1 MRSCKHEKNAI
12 LMNIL
17 EWNFIH
23 NALCWSDNSRLWL
36 LLGRPWFNFVTCK
49 ILQREKTVRI
59 FKEISTFFCK
69 FSKAS
74 RKQVWPV
81 ADYKKWSGQLVFDAF
96 ILCQGS
102 FNFCLLDIENRDK

>member
-59 FKEISTFFCK
+59 FKEKYRPFFAN
-69 FSKAS
+69 SP
-74 RKQVWPV
+74 RHQ
-81 ADYKKWSGQLVFDAF
+81 G
-96 ILCQGS
+96 ILA
-102 FNFCLLDIENRDK
+102 